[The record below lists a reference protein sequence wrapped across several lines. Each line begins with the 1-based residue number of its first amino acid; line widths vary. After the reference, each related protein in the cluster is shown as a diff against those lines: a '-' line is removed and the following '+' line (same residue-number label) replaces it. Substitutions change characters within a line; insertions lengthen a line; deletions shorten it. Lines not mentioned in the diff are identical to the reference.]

1 MFAQDKLREWLSWT
15 GDQRMERSLAG
26 QETVLSSQQSR
37 ADKFRAAGSGE
48 QTLRRG
54 KEITLGDVRVVHK
67 LVPFLRIGCIF
78 GMALRV
84 SI

>member
-1 MFAQDKLREWLSWT
+1 
-15 GDQRMERSLAG
+15 MERRLAG
-26 QETVLSSQQSR
+26 QATVLSSQQSR
-37 ADKFRAAGSGE
+37 AEKFRAAGSGE
-48 QTLRRG
+48 QMLRRG
-54 KEITLGDVRVVHK
+54 KKITLGDVKVVHK

>member
-1 MFAQDKLREWLSWT
+1 
-15 GDQRMERSLAG
+15 MERSLVG
-26 QETVLSSQQSR
+26 QATVLSSQQSR
-37 ADKFRAAGSGE
+37 AAKFRAAGSGK

-67 LVPFLRIGCIF
+67 LVPFLRTRCIF
-78 GMALRV
+78 GVALRA